1 MKSTL
6 EGALV
11 RLAQKHHHV
20 PRVGVAEAL
29 SRSLNAMRTH
39 LNMEVAFIS
48 EFVDDRRY
56 FRYVDSADQ
65 HAIIQVGQSDP
76 LEESYCQRVID
87 GRLPELLVDACQNA
101 EALTLPVTRELPVR
115 AHLSVPI
122 RLKDGKVFGTF
133 CCFSSQADTSLTH
146 RDLAMMRVL
155 SEMLADQIEEDMQDR
170 MELSEIQTRLDLAMA
185 PGNMRSV
192 YQPIWDLT
200 KNRLVGFESLTRFHC
215 DPPRTPDLWFL
226 EAASAGQGTAMEIHA
241 IECALQAVSQMPE
254 GIYIAVNA
262 SPQTVISTE
271 LSRVLSNHPLDRVVL
286 EITEHEEVDVALYNE
301 IARITRPLRQAG
313 LRVAVDDAGAGYA
326 CFKHILYLSP
336 DIIKLDVSITRDI
349 DSDFSRQALA
359 AALVRFAESTRG
371 RLVAEGVETL
381 AEIDTLRELGVVLAQ
396 GYALAKPMPLEQ
408 ALQLLQTQVRPI
420 P

>member
-11 RLAQKHHHV
+11 RLAQKHQHL

-29 SRSLNAMRTH
+29 SRSLNAIRTH
-39 LNMEVAFIS
+39 LDMEVAFIS

-65 HAIIQVGQSDP
+65 EAIIRVGQSDP
-76 LEESYCQRVID
+76 LEQSYCQRVVD
-87 GRLPELLVDACQNA
+87 GRLPELITDACLNA
-101 EALTLPVTRELPVR
+101 EALTLPATQALPVG

-122 RLKDGKVFGTF
+122 QLKSGRVFGTF
-133 CCFSSQADTSLTH
+133 CCFSSKADHSLTH

-155 SEMLADQIEEDMQDR
+155 SEMLADQIEADMQDQR
-170 MELSEIQTRLDLAMA
+170 AQNEIQTRVTRAMESVH
-185 PGNMRSV
+185 MRSV
-192 YQPIWDLT
+192 YQPIWDLAH
-200 KNRLVGFESLTRFHC
+200 NQVVGFEALTRFHC
-215 DPPRTPDLWFL
+215 DPPRPPDQWFA
-226 EAASAGQGTAMEIHA
+226 EAASAGQGTAMEIRA
-241 IECALQAVSQMPE
+241 IEFALQGLSQMPE

-262 SPQTVISTE
+262 SPHTVVSPE
-271 LSRVLSNHPLDRVVL
+271 LSRVLLDVPLERVVL
-286 EITEHEEVDVALYNE
+286 EITEHEEVDAALYDE

-326 CFKHILYLSP
+326 CFKHILHLSP

-349 DSDFSRQALA
+349 DSDLSRQALA

-371 RLVAEGVETL
+371 RLVAEGVETV
-381 AEIDTLRELGVVLAQ
+381 AEIETLRQLGVGLAQ
-396 GYALAKPMPLEQ
+396 GYALGKPMPLEQ
-408 ALQLLQTQVRPI
+408 ALPLTRAPAQRG
-420 P
+420 

>member
-1 MKSTL
+1 MESTL

-11 RLAQKHHHV
+11 RLAQKHHHL
-20 PRVGVAEAL
+20 PRAGVTEAL

-65 HAIIQVGQSDP
+65 QAIIRVGQSDP
-76 LEESYCQRVID
+76 LEQSYCQRVVD
-87 GRLPELLVDACQNA
+87 GRLPELIVDACLNA
-101 EALTLPVTRELPVR
+101 EALTLPATRELPVR

-122 RLKDGKVFGTF
+122 RLKSGRVFGTF
-133 CCFSSQADTSLTH
+133 CCFSSQADTSLTN

-155 SEMLADQIEEDMQDR
+155 SEMLADQIEADMQDR
-170 MELSEIQTRLDLAMA
+170 LVQSEIQARLALAME

-192 YQPIWDLT
+192 YQPIWDLA
-200 KNRLVGFESLTRFHC
+200 KNRLVGFEALTRFSC
-215 DPPRTPDLWFL
+215 DPPRTPDQWFL
-226 EAASAGQGTAMEIHA
+226 EAASVGQGTAMEIRA
-241 IECALQAVSQMPE
+241 IECALHALAHMPE

-262 SPQTVISTE
+262 SPQTVISPE
-271 LSRVLSNHPLDRVVL
+271 LSRVLSGHVLERVVL
-286 EITEHEEVDVALYNE
+286 EVTEHEEVDTALYNE

-326 CFKHILYLSP
+326 CFKHILHLSP

-371 RLVAEGVETL
+371 RLVAEGVETVG
-381 AEIDTLRELGVVLAQ
+381 EIETLRQLGVVLAQ

-408 ALQLLQTQVRPI
+408 ALQLTRASTERG
-420 P
+420 

>member
-11 RLAQKHHHV
+11 RLAQKHQHV
-20 PRVGVAEAL
+20 PRVGAAEAL

-65 HAIIQVGQSDP
+65 QAIIRVGQSDP
-76 LEESYCQRVID
+76 LEQSYCQRVVD
-87 GRLPELLVDACQNA
+87 GRLPELIVDACQNA

-122 RLKDGKVFGTF
+122 RLKSGKVFGTF

-170 MELSEIQTRLDLAMA
+170 MEQTEIQTRLDLAME

-192 YQPIWDLT
+192 YQPIWDLAR
-200 KNRLVGFESLTRFHC
+200 NQLVGFEALTRFSC
-215 DPPRTPDLWFL
+215 APQRTPDLWFL
-226 EAASAGQGTAMEIHA
+226 EAAAAGQGTAMEIRA

-262 SPQTVISTE
+262 SPQTVVSPE
-271 LSRVLSNHPLDRVVL
+271 LSRVLSNHPLVRVVL

-336 DIIKLDVSITRDI
+336 DVIKLDVSITRDI

-371 RLVAEGVETL
+371 RLVAEGVETA
-381 AEIDTLRELGVVLAQ
+381 AEIETLRQLGVGLAQ
-396 GYALAKPMPLEQ
+396 GYALAKPMPLDQ
-408 ALQLLQTQVRPI
+408 ALQLVQSPS
-420 P
+420 